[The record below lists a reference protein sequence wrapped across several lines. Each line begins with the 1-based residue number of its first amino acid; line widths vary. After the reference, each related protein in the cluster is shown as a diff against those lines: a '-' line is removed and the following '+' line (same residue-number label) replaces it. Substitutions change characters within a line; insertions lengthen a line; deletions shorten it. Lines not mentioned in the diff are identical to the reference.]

1 MKSESLFIKC
11 KFCGKDISKSA
22 SACPH
27 CGAKQ
32 KKLKS
37 IHWVGIVLG
46 ILLLIGI
53 VSSPDSDQKQANN
66 KSNHSTT
73 SSIAEKQTIQKP
85 TNQIDFE
92 NVVTKFI
99 EPYKQAKNELKKSSI
114 RSERMSA
121 ISNTLDGFAVIEW
134 VGKINDLS
142 TNSEGKAILSIRIT
156 PDIEIKTWNNALS
169 DISAKTLIDQN
180 SNLYNQ
186 LMELEI
192 GENVKFSGVFFSSED
207 NFIQETSLTEEGSM
221 MNPEFSMKFS
231 TVTPIN

>member
-1 MKSESLFIKC
+1 MKSDSLFIKC
-11 KFCGKDISKSA
+11 KSCGKDISKSA

-32 KKLKS
+32 KKLKA
-37 IHWVGIVLG
+37 IHWVGIVFG
-46 ILLLIGI
+46 ILILIGI
-53 VSSPDSDQKQANN
+53 VSSPDSEQKQETN

-73 SSIAEKQTIQKP
+73 SAIAKKQTIQKP
-85 TNQIDFE
+85 TSQIDFE

-99 EPYKQAKNELKKSSI
+99 EPYKQSKNELKKSSL

-121 ISNTLDGFAVIEW
+121 ISNTLNGFTVTEW

-142 TNSEGKAILSIRIT
+142 TNSEGKAILSIGIT

-169 DISAKTLIDQN
+169 DISANTLIDQN
-180 SNLYNQ
+180 TNLYNQ
-186 LMELEI
+186 LMELER
-192 GENVKFSGVFFSSED
+192 GQNVKFSGMFFSSED

-221 MNPEFSMKFS
+221 INPEFLMKFS